1 MQQQLIDNFER
12 KFEYLRLSITDEC
25 NFKCNYC
32 LPDGYQRSHQKSFL
46 SHQEINN
53 LVIAFAELGTK
64 KVRITGGE
72 PSLRKDFTQ
81 IIASVASVDGIEK
94 VATTTNGFQL
104 EKQAKDWFDA
114 GLSAINISVD
124 SLDANTFHLI
134 TGKNIFQ
141 KVMRGVQ
148 ASLKAG
154 YAQVKVNSV
163 LMKGV
168 NDNDLALFLNWIKTE
183 KIQLRFIELM
193 QTDDN
198 DAFFNK
204 YHLSGESIK
213 ARLLA
218 EGWQQKQPLSHD
230 GPAQVFKHPEY
241 EGEIGLIMPYSKD
254 FCKSCN
260 RLRVSSTGRLH
271 LCLFGEEGVDLRDL
285 LGNSCDKE
293 ALKQRISNALKDKK
307 ISHYLQQGI
316 TGGTPHLASIGG

>member
-32 LPDGYQRSHQKSFL
+32 LPDGYHRTHSKSFL
-46 SHQEINN
+46 SSQEIYN
-53 LVIAFAELGTK
+53 LVVAFAELGTK

-81 IIASVASVDGIEK
+81 IIATVASIPGIQK

-104 EKQAKDWFDA
+104 EKKVQHWFEA

-134 TGKNIFQ
+134 TGKNVFQ
-141 KVMRGVQ
+141 KVMQGVS
-148 ASLKAG
+148 ACINAG
-154 YAQVKVNSV
+154 YKQVKVNCV

-168 NDNDLALFLNWIKTE
+168 NDNDLALFLQWIKTE

-193 QTDDN
+193 QTEDN
-198 DAFFNK
+198 QPFFK
-204 YHLSGESIK
+204 KHHLSAQWIK
-213 ARLLA
+213 TRLL
-218 EGWQQKQPLSHD
+218 EHEWQQKKPLSHD
-230 GPAQVFKHPEY
+230 GPAQVFQHSAYK
-241 EGEIGLIMPYSKD
+241 GEIGLIMPYSKD

-260 RLRVSSTGRLH
+260 RLRISSTGRLH
-271 LCLFGEEGVDLRDL
+271 LCLFGEEGIDLRDL
-285 LGNSCDKE
+285 LQNSKDKL
-293 ALKQRISNALKDKK
+293 ALKKRILDALQDKK
-307 ISHYLQQGI
+307 STHYLQQGK
-316 TGGTPHLASIGG
+316 TGGTQHLASIGG